1 MGTKDLQIL
10 EIGREN
16 FFIFKKTKTL
26 CILSWTNLLVSKDM
40 SL

>member
-16 FFIFKKTKTL
+16 FFIFKKLKHSVFYHGL
-26 CILSWTNLLVSKDM
+26 IC
-40 SL
+40 